1 MQPSSL
7 IFVAIVA
14 IWAAFLI
21 QHWVRRREA
30 LATARSVDRFSE
42 AIRLLERRPVL
53 PSPEP
58 RPAPAVYAALPS
70 PLVAR
75 STGARAAGLPVGR
88 ADGSDRST
96 RSALPTGSPG
106 PVAGLGSAGLG
117 SAGLGSA
124 SPRRSPRVKRSR
136 WSRLGRRVRGIAFL
150 GLAVLVPVTVV
161 LSAAGVLR
169 WTSVVVAFAS
179 LALGMVM
186 LRYAA
191 VHERTLAR
199 VERSMSGS
207 ERPVTAAPARRRPAP
222 VRGATTATR
231 SRSADH
237 ETAVDAPAS
246 ARVTAAESAATAVA
260 SAGATAPVA
269 SVEPAAAPVSAA
281 SDAPGQRASR
291 RAAYAA
297 YGGDGTWQPV
307 AVPPP
312 TYTLKARAEHPQPQP
327 AEVTPTPEPT
337 PREPAVAEA
346 PARAVGD

>member
-7 IFVAIVA
+7 IFVAIIA
-14 IWAAFLI
+14 IWAAFLV

-58 RPAPAVYAALPS
+58 RPAPQVYAALAS

-75 STGARAAGLPVGR
+75 STGARSAFPSSEPAEPV
-88 ADGSDRST
+88 
-96 RSALPTGSPG
+96 PTGPTRVVRR
-106 PVAGLGSAGLG
+106 PIPPAH
-117 SAGLGSA
+117 
-124 SPRRSPRVKRSR
+124 PR
-136 WSRLGRRVRGIAFL
+136 WGRLGRRVRAVAFL
-150 GLAVLVPVTVV
+150 GLLVFVPVAAV
-161 LSAAGVLR
+161 LSAVGVLR
-169 WTSVVVAFAS
+169 WTSVVVAVICV
-179 LALGMVM
+179 ALGVVM

-199 VERSMSGS
+199 VERAMASSQRVGDMHV
-207 ERPVTAAPARRRPAP
+207 RPVAGQRTADAASHASTRTPDPATVADQ
-222 VRGATTATR
+222 
-231 SRSADH
+231 SSA
-237 ETAVDAPAS
+237 
-246 ARVTAAESAATAVA
+246 
-260 SAGATAPVA
+260 
-269 SVEPAAAPVSAA
+269 EPAAVPVAA
-281 SDAPGQRASR
+281 VPVAAGPGAVGERASR

-297 YGGDGTWQPV
+297 YSGDGTWQPV

-327 AEVTPTPEPT
+327 AEVTPTPDPA
-337 PREPAVAEA
+337 PREPAEAQA